1 MQPLRGPRQN
11 PVAYSRPVVDPLPG
25 PDPAAGQAPNPAT
38 SGLSIFIATPMHG
51 GMAAGTYSWSLA
63 QTPAVFIRNGL
74 GLLYQSWMNDT
85 SVANSRNQLVR
96 QFLDTQATHLM
107 WIDADIAFSPLDIVS
122 MVSADQDIVCG
133 ACPRN
138 AIDWERVAKA
148 VGDGIPSEELKS
160 HVASFEVKRLED
172 SDASAVGGLVEVAAA
187 SAGFMLVK
195 RGVIEELAG
204 NLPEYLVDGITLK
217 EFFTTGIDPETN
229 EWVGADEYFCR
240 LARSVGFKIYAS
252 PYVHL
257 NRTGPYTY
265 DGQLEPNWLT

>member
-1 MQPLRGPRQN
+1 
-11 PVAYSRPVVDPLPG
+11 
-25 PDPAAGQAPNPAT
+25 
-38 SGLSIFIATPMHG
+38 MHG
-51 GMAAGTYSWSLA
+51 GMAAGTYTWSLA

-85 SVANSRNQLVR
+85 SVANSKNQLTR

-107 WIDADIAFSPLDIVS
+107 WIDADIAFSAQDIVS

-133 ACPRN
+133 VCPRN

-148 VGDGIPSEELKS
+148 VRDDVPTAELKS
-160 HVASFEVKRLED
+160 HVGSFEVKPID
-172 SDASAVGGLVEVAAA
+172 GGTGSGSDALVEVAAA
-187 SAGFMLVK
+187 GAGFMLVK
-195 RGVIEELAG
+195 RGVIEGLAG
-204 NLPEYLVDGITLK
+204 NVPDYLVDGVTLK

-240 LARSVGFKIYAS
+240 VARSAGFKVYAA
-252 PYVHL
+252 PWVHV